1 MGIQTRVTMS
11 PDIDT
16 SSTDGMC
23 CVLTGG
29 HDPFWDSDDAPPA
42 GVVGTGENGEI
53 KKFKRQ
59 TRLNWSGASVM
70 LLYFGILCFYLYI
83 RVAKTLDLGQYF
95 WYGIIVLVVE
105 IMGASTTLLY
115 GVNLLLHPVYQ
126 PVPKD
131 ESGKPMVTLAYHVRV
146 LVPCYKESLEIL
158 ARTCSA
164 ALEAVLPEGCTRSV
178 YLCDDGGDATK
189 RKWVQSKAAEKGCN
203 IYYVSGRKRSP
214 GEMNGKSANLNN
226 CLKMLYPGDRAVP
239 PNELVCIFDAD
250 QVANK
255 DFYTKTLPLF
265 DAGDDVGMV
274 LSPQAFYNLNQ
285 RADIFN
291 HSNIHFWEYAQHG
304 YDAIGFISCTGEPP
318 SPPPPPPPPVPFAC
332 LSTLETSYMCLDIVV
347 SIAVIS
353 ACMCFLPDCSQS
365 YVARD
370 RIETCDQA
378 VHAVWASQMKQQQT
392 LLYKCTPSHGQ
403 ANPMNPTRVCIEC
416 RLLPSAC
423 WHSGSCEDRL
433 NPSDPV
439 QC

>member
-1 MGIQTRVTMS
+1 MNVLLAHCVHEIESGWCFVHYTLPDMGLGCFWVWTPVSQSLKTETLFPTYGLYMHV
-11 PDIDT
+11 
-16 SSTDGMC
+16 
-23 CVLTGG
+23 VLIGG
-29 HDPFWDSDDAPPA
+29 HDPFWESDDAPPA
-42 GVVGTGENGEI
+42 GVVGTGENGEV

-59 TRLNWSGASVM
+59 TRMNWSGCSVM
-70 LLYFGILCFYLYI
+70 LCYFGILCFYLYI
-83 RVAKTLDLGQYF
+83 RVSKTLDLGQYF
-95 WYGIIVLVVE
+95 WYGIIVLIVE

-164 ALEAVLPEGCTRSV
+164 ALEAVLPEGCTQSV

-304 YDAIGFISCTGEPP
+304 YDAIGFISCTGEPIFFSNAHCP
-318 SPPPPPPPPVPFAC
+318 TLMKLVSRTDC
-332 LSTLETSYMCLDIVV
+332 LYS
-347 SIAVIS
+347 
-353 ACMCFLPDCSQS
+353 
-365 YVARD
+365 
-370 RIETCDQA
+370 
-378 VHAVWASQMKQQQT
+378 
-392 LLYKCTPSHGQ
+392 
-403 ANPMNPTRVCIEC
+403 
-416 RLLPSAC
+416 
-423 WHSGSCEDRL
+423 
-433 NPSDPV
+433 
-439 QC
+439 

>member
-1 MGIQTRVTMS
+1 MVS
-11 PDIDT
+11 ASKHVVPA
-16 SSTDGMC
+16 
-23 CVLTGG
+23 GG
-29 HDPFWDSDDAPPA
+29 HDPFWESDDAPPA
-42 GVVGTGENGEI
+42 GVVGTGESGEI
-53 KKFKRQ
+53 KKFKRK
-59 TRLNWSGASVM
+59 TRINWSGASVM

-95 WYGIIVLVVE
+95 WYGIIVLIVE

-203 IYYVSGRKRSP
+203 IYYVSGRKRYP

-304 YDAIGFISCTGEPP
+304 YDAIGFISCTGD
-318 SPPPPPPPPVPFAC
+318 SSLPPPWP
-332 LSTLETSYMCLDIVV
+332 TSPL
-347 SIAVIS
+347 AH
-353 ACMCFLPDCSQS
+353 LPTSGGKLFS
-365 YVARD
+365 RTV
-370 RIETCDQA
+370 
-378 VHAVWASQMKQQQT
+378 
-392 LLYKCTPSHGQ
+392 CTAWQ
-403 ANPMNPTRVCIEC
+403 I
-416 RLLPSAC
+416 
-423 WHSGSCEDRL
+423 
-433 NPSDPV
+433 
-439 QC
+439 